1 MNTKIKKRFCV
12 IYRLESSK
20 PEDNGDSGDNGQ
32 EHEPKPKEDV
42 HLRTTCDIQYSF
54 FLRFPFAIRL
64 FVIQELKLTFSLMM
78 FMPRTQRASNFWRVP
93 EPP

>member
-42 HLRTTCDIQYSF
+42 HLTTTTV
-54 FLRFPFAIRL
+54 AIMTNGQKHTIYMT
-64 FVIQELKLTFSLMM
+64 FV
-78 FMPRTQRASNFWRVP
+78 
-93 EPP
+93 

>member
-20 PEDNGDSGDNGQ
+20 PEDNGDASDNGQ

-54 FLRFPFAIRL
+54 FVRFPFAIRL
-64 FVIQELKLTFSLMM
+64 FVSKS
-78 FMPRTQRASNFWRVP
+78 
-93 EPP
+93 